1 MKDFPHHVLLMA
13 FPCIIPAV
21 LSVFFLFAVHP
32 FGTPEYAFLRFLLYI
47 TTQLLWIFP
56 IACFFA
62 GLDRYRRGFRRTA
75 YAILTLGLLF
85 TISDILLLVLKV

>member
-47 TTQLLWIFP
+47 TTQLLWIVP
-56 IACFFA
+56 IACF
-62 GLDRYRRGFRRTA
+62 LQVLTA
-75 YAILTLGLLF
+75 TEED
-85 TISDILLLVLKV
+85 SDVQHMPF